1 MRVTL
6 APAFYATV
14 AQIVPAFII
23 AVFLEF
29 RRFAPRGNPRRRGAV
44 TFQLFVAILALLL
57 AEGMCLAVVGTG
69 RPTHLATHLTI
80 TCLGVGAWLLLM
92 PISRS
97 LRQIG
102 RRWRREIAAAA
113 APVPLAA
120 AQARVFVLTALLMPF
135 APLAAAMY
143 VNVRYVW

>member
-1 MRVTL
+1 MTL

-29 RRFAPRGNPRRRGAV
+29 RRFAPRGNPRRRGTA
-44 TFQLFVAILALLL
+44 TFQLFAAILALLL
-57 AEGMCLAVVGTG
+57 AEGMCLAVIGTG

-97 LRQIG
+97 LRAIG
-102 RRWRREIAAAA
+102 KQWRREIAAA
-113 APVPLAA
+113 PVAVPFAR
-120 AQARVFVLTALLMPF
+120 AQVRAFDLVALCVPF
-135 APLAAAMY
+135 APLLAAMY